1 MFAKNNHT
9 MKNKIVILGVGY
21 KSNIYFSPSENIFL
35 SKNAKVNIG
44 AACAKKLAEGGN
56 DLIIISKTP
65 AKINKVR
72 ADLLELFP
80 KRIID
85 AEVIDILN
93 SQDVNDFFCKLSKE
107 CNYNYVHS
115 AGLGAGGYRIKDD
128 NPYLALED
136 IPIDLP
142 TKEFEV
148 VVKSLL
154 AFVRGF
160 LPFFR
165 NQVKSKVVVIN
176 SMSGIRPYP
185 LGFSHSSAKAGLHNA
200 VRSLTLELNKENVF
214 FSEVNPGM
222 ADTGFYDG
230 EAVIDAV
237 QKISKEFGYNYDE
250 LPQMSP
256 YEVADAVKL
265 CLESKAHI
273 LEINLVSEG
282 QFPHCGA

>member
-1 MFAKNNHT
+1 M
-9 MKNKIVILGVGY
+9 VLGVGY
-21 KSNIYFSPSENIFL
+21 KSDRTYKLVDNIFL
-35 SKNAKVNIG
+35 SKNIKVNIG
-44 AACAKKLAEGGN
+44 AACARILAEAGH
-56 DLIIISKTP
+56 DLIIISRTP
-65 AKINKVR
+65 TKINKVKE
-72 ADLLELFP
+72 DLLALYPDRKIEAKALDVLNTDEL
-80 KRIID
+80 KH
-85 AEVIDILN
+85 
-93 SQDVNDFFCKLSKE
+93 FFGNLDKDCH
-107 CNYNYVHS
+107 YDYVQS
-115 AGLGAGGYRIKDD
+115 AGLGAGGYHIKDD
-128 NPYLALED
+128 NPYLAVED

-148 VVKSLL
+148 VVRSLL

-165 NQVKSKVVVIN
+165 NQKKSKVVVVN

-185 LGFSHSSAKAGLHNA
+185 MGFSHSSAKAGLHNA
-200 VRSLTLELNKENVF
+200 IRSLTLELNKENIY

-256 YEVADAVKL
+256 YDVADAVKL

-273 LEINLVSEG
+273 LEVNLVSEG

>member
-1 MFAKNNHT
+1 MVK
-9 MKNKIVILGVGY
+9 KVIILGVGY
-21 KSNIYFSPSENIFL
+21 KTNDSYDSSENVFC

-44 AACAKKLAEGGN
+44 AACARKMAEAGH
-56 DLIIISKTP
+56 DLIIISRTP
-65 AKINKVR
+65 AKINKVKK
-72 ADLLELFP
+72 DLLTLYPGRKIEAKAL
-80 KRIID
+80 D
-85 AEVIDILN
+85 VLNAEE
-93 SQDVNDFFCKLSKE
+93 VNKFFDSLDKDCH
-107 CNYNYVHS
+107 YDYVHS
-115 AGLGAGGYRIKDD
+115 AGLGAGGYHLKDD
-128 NPYLALED
+128 NPYLAIEE

-160 LPFFR
+160 LPYFR
-165 NQVKSKVVVIN
+165 NQDKSKVVVVN

-200 VRSLTLELNKENVF
+200 VRSLTLELNKENIY
-214 FSEVNPGM
+214 FSEINPGM

-230 EAVIDAV
+230 ETVIEAV

-265 CLESKAHI
+265 CLESSAHI
-273 LEINLVSEG
+273 LEVNMVSEG

>member
-1 MFAKNNHT
+1 
-9 MKNKIVILGVGY
+9 MKKYIVLLGVGF
-21 KSNIYFSPSENIFL
+21 KSNHSFSSCENVFL
-35 SKNAKVNIG
+35 TENVKVNIG
-44 AACAKKLAEGGN
+44 AACARQLAKDGH
-56 DLIIISKTP
+56 DLIIISKTSE
-65 AKINKVR
+65 KIIKIR
-72 ADLLELFP
+72 EDLISLYP
-80 KRIID
+80 DRDII
-85 AEVIDILN
+85 AQPIDVLN
-93 SQDVNDFFCKLSKE
+93 DSQVADFFSNLDPQCTYS
-107 CNYNYVHS
+107 YVHS

-128 NPYLALED
+128 NPYLTIED
-136 IPIDLP
+136 TPIDLP

-154 AFVRGF
+154 SFVRGF

-165 NQVKSKVVVIN
+165 NQPKSKVVVVN

-185 LGFSHSSAKAGLHNA
+185 MGFSHSSAKAGLHNA
-200 VRSLTLELNKENVF
+200 VRSLTLELTKDNIF
-214 FSEVNPGM
+214 FSEINPGM

-237 QKISKEFGYNYDE
+237 QKISKEFGYKYDK

-256 YEVADAVKL
+256 YEVADVVKM

-273 LEINLVSEG
+273 LEVNMVSEG

>member
-1 MFAKNNHT
+1 MNNR
-9 MKNKIVILGVGY
+9 VVVLGVGY
-21 KSNIYFSPSENIFL
+21 KTKQSYKSSENVFL

-44 AACAKKLAEGGN
+44 AACARKLAEAGHN
-56 DLIIISKTP
+56 LIIISRTP
-65 AKINKVR
+65 DKINKVKE
-72 ADLLELFP
+72 DLLALYSDRKIEAKAL
-80 KRIID
+80 D
-85 AEVIDILN
+85 VLNAEE
-93 SQDVNDFFCKLSKE
+93 VNKFFDKLDKD
-107 CNYNYVHS
+107 CHYDYVHS
-115 AGLGAGGYRIKDD
+115 AGLGAGGYHIPDD
-128 NPYLALED
+128 NPYLAFEETPL
-136 IPIDLP
+136 DLP

-160 LPFFR
+160 LPYFR
-165 NQVKSKVVVIN
+165 NQDKSKVVVVN

-200 VRSLTLELNKENVF
+200 VRSLTLELNKENIY
-214 FSEVNPGM
+214 FSEINPGM

-230 EAVIDAV
+230 EAVIEAV

-265 CLESKAHI
+265 CLESSAHI
-273 LEINLVSEG
+273 LEVNMVSEG

>member
-1 MFAKNNHT
+1 
-9 MKNKIVILGVGY
+9 MKERIVILGVGF
-21 KSNIYFSPSENIFL
+21 KANGSFDHSENVFL
-35 SKNAKVNIG
+35 TKNAKINIG
-44 AACAKKLAEGGN
+44 AACAKQFASLGY

-65 AKINKVR
+65 EKINKIR
-72 ADLLELFP
+72 EDLIALYP
-80 KRIID
+80 N
-85 AEVIDILN
+85 IDIVAKPI
-93 SQDVNDFFCKLSKE
+93 DVLDNNQVSDFFKGLDPRCS
-107 CNYNYVHS
+107 YSYVHS
-115 AGLGAGGYRIKDD
+115 AGLGAGGYHIKDD

-154 AFVRGF
+154 AFIRGF

-165 NQVKSKVVVIN
+165 NQVKSKVVVVN

-200 VRSLTLELNKENVF
+200 VRSLTLELNKENVY

-256 YEVADAVKL
+256 YDVADAVKL

>member
-1 MFAKNNHT
+1 
-9 MKNKIVILGVGY
+9 MKERIVILGVGFKANDSFDY
-21 KSNIYFSPSENIFL
+21 SENVFL
-35 SKNAKVNIG
+35 TKNAKINIG
-44 AACAKKLAEGGN
+44 AACAKQFASRGY

-65 AKINKVR
+65 KKINKIR
-72 ADLLELFP
+72 EDLIALYP
-80 KRIID
+80 NRDIVAKP
-85 AEVIDILN
+85 IDILN
-93 SQDVNDFFCKLSKE
+93 NNQVSDFFKSLDPHYS
-107 CNYNYVHS
+107 YSYVHS

-265 CLESKAHI
+265 CMESKAHI

>member
-1 MFAKNNHT
+1 
-9 MKNKIVILGVGY
+9 MKERIVILGVGFKANDSFDY
-21 KSNIYFSPSENIFL
+21 SENVFL
-35 SKNAKVNIG
+35 TKNAKINIG
-44 AACAKKLAEGGN
+44 AACAKQFASRGY

-65 AKINKVR
+65 KKINKIR
-72 ADLLELFP
+72 EDLIALYP
-80 KRIID
+80 NRDIVAKP
-85 AEVIDILN
+85 IDILN
-93 SQDVNDFFCKLSKE
+93 NNQVSDFFKSLDPHYS
-107 CNYNYVHS
+107 YSYVHS

-165 NQVKSKVVVIN
+165 NQVKSKVVVVN

-230 EAVIDAV
+230 DAVIDAV

-256 YEVADAVKL
+256 YEVADAVTL

-273 LEINLVSEG
+273 LEVNLVSEG

>member
-1 MFAKNNHT
+1 
-9 MKNKIVILGVGY
+9 MKNYVVILGVGF
-21 KSNIYFSPSENIFL
+21 KLNNLFTPCENVFLSEN
-35 SKNAKVNIG
+35 AKINIG
-44 AACAKKLAEGGN
+44 AACARQLASSGH

-65 AKINKVR
+65 EKISKIR
-72 ADLLELFP
+72 EDLLALYPNRE
-80 KRIID
+80 IIAQPLD
-85 AEVIDILN
+85 VLN
-93 SQDVNDFFCKLSKE
+93 NEQVVDFFSNLDAKCS
-107 CNYNYVHS
+107 YSYVHS

-128 NPYLALED
+128 NPYLAVED
-136 IPIDLP
+136 TPIDLP

-154 AFVRGF
+154 SFVRGF
-160 LPFFR
+160 LPYFR
-165 NQVKSKVVVIN
+165 NQMKSKVVVVN

-200 VRSLTLELNKENVF
+200 VRSLTLELNKENIY

-230 EAVIDAV
+230 EAVIDSV
-237 QKISKEFGYNYDE
+237 QKISKEFGYVYNE

-256 YEVADAVKL
+256 YEVADAVKM
-265 CLESKAHI
+265 CLESSAHI

>member
-1 MFAKNNHT
+1 MNIKT
-9 MKNKIVILGVGY
+9 VILGVGY
-21 KSNIYFSPSENIFL
+21 KTNEFYESSENVFC

-44 AACAKKLAEGGN
+44 AACARKLAEAGHN
-56 DLIIISKTP
+56 LIIISRTP
-65 AKINKVR
+65 DKINKVKE
-72 ADLLELFP
+72 DLLALYSDRKIEAKAL
-80 KRIID
+80 D
-85 AEVIDILN
+85 VLNAEE
-93 SQDVNDFFCKLSKE
+93 VNKFFDNLDKDCH
-107 CNYNYVHS
+107 YDYVHS
-115 AGLGAGGYRIKDD
+115 AGLGAGGYHIKDD
-128 NPYLALED
+128 NPYLAIED

-165 NQVKSKVVVIN
+165 NQGKSKVVVVN

-200 VRSLTLELNKENVF
+200 VRSLTLELNKENIY
-214 FSEVNPGM
+214 FSEINPGM

-230 EAVIDAV
+230 EAVIEAV
-237 QKISKEFGYNYDE
+237 QKISKEFGYDYDE

-265 CLESKAHI
+265 CLESSAHI
-273 LEINLVSEG
+273 LEVNMVSEG

>member
-1 MFAKNNHT
+1 MN
-9 MKNKIVILGVGY
+9 NKIVILGVGFKTNY
-21 KSNIYFSPSENIFL
+21 SYNSSENVFL
-35 SKNAKVNIG
+35 SKDAKVNIG
-44 AACAKKLAEGGN
+44 AACARKLAEAGH

-65 AKINKVR
+65 EKINKIKE
-72 ADLLELFP
+72 DLLTLYP
-80 KRIID
+80 KRSVEAKALD
-85 AEVIDILN
+85 VLNTEEVN
-93 SQDVNDFFCKLSKE
+93 AFFESLDKNC
-107 CNYNYVHS
+107 YYDYVHS
-115 AGLGAGGYRIKDD
+115 AGLGAGGYHIKDD
-128 NPYLALED
+128 NPYLAFDETPLE
-136 IPIDLP
+136 LP

-154 AFVRGF
+154 AFVKGF

-165 NQVKSKVVVIN
+165 NQPKTKVVVVN

-200 VRSLTLELNKENVF
+200 VRSLTLELNKENIY

-230 EAVIDAV
+230 EAVIEAV
-237 QKISKEFGYNYDE
+237 LKISKEFGYTYDE

-256 YEVADAVKL
+256 YEVADAVKM
-265 CLESKAHI
+265 CLESSAHI
-273 LEINLVSEG
+273 LEVNMVSEG